1 MHATLTDFGL
11 AKAMGATAVMGTR
24 TMMAGSPGYQAPE
37 QLRAESLGPHCDIYA
52 FGCVMIVLFQE
63 RQLWP
68 GLNPYQI
75 LCKVS
80 VNKEMPDM
88 SDLTSQI
95 KSICVVCVSE
105 KECRPEIGNV
115 LNDLLCIAKGISVM
129 PRGHNLK

>member
-11 AKAMGATAVMGTR
+11 ARAMGATTVMGTR
-24 TMMAGSPGYQAPE
+24 TMMAGSPDYQALE

-52 FGCVMIVLFQE
+52 FGCVLFQE

-80 VNKEMPDM
+80 MNKELPDM
-88 SDLTSQI
+88 SDLTGEI
-95 KSICVVCVSE
+95 KSVCALCISE
-105 KECRPEIGNV
+105 KDGRPEVGSV
-115 LNDLLCIAKGISVM
+115 LIDCELQTINSLDY
-129 PRGHNLK
+129 H